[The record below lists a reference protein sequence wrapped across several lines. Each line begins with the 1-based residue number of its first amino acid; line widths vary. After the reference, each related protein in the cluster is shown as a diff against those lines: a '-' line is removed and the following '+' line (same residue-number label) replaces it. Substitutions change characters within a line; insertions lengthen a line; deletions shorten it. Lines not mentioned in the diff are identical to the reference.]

1 MRSQRLIPA
10 HAGKTSLRTPGRRRR
25 RAHPRSRGEN
35 LVPPISPAA
44 QDGSSPLTR
53 GKRILFL
60 PCLDKGRLIPAH
72 AGKTKAQWGDQFP
85 PSAHPRSR
93 GENDLV
99 TSFFQGRPG
108 SSPLTRGKLGA
119 RWRSCRTPGLIPAHA
134 GKTLTCLAAPTT
146 PPGSSP
152 LTRGKRGDGDEL
164 AEAARLIPAH
174 AGKTVDA
181 DRERVA
187 GQAHPRSRGENWLG
201 NIDTLAGFGSSPLTR
216 GKLAMTAH
224 AGSLAGLIPAH
235 AGKTVCSLGLKTA
248 GEAHPRSRGENQG
261 GPLPIW

>member
-146 PPGSSP
+146 PP
-152 LTRGKRGDGDEL
+152 
-164 AEAARLIPAH
+164 
-174 AGKTVDA
+174 
-181 DRERVA
+181 
-187 GQAHPRSRGENWLG
+187 AHPRSRGENAVTEMSWPRQR
-201 NIDTLAGFGSSPLTR
+201 GSSPLTR
-216 GKLAMTAH
+216 GKLWM
-224 AGSLAGLIPAH
+224 
-235 AGKTVCSLGLKTA
+235 
-248 GEAHPRSRGENQG
+248 
-261 GPLPIW
+261 PIVSV